1 MKSIK
6 HSFTRAATDKAEFN
20 TLWFLVIVL
29 FILDDADRREKK
41 KRKKRERQAKL
52 ARKTPSGPKPF

>member
-6 HSFTRAATDKAEFN
+6 HSFTRAATGDSGLSTF
-20 TLWFLVIVL
+20 WFLVIVL
-29 FILDDADRREKK
+29 ILLNDGDRRDKK

>member
-6 HSFTRAATDKAEFN
+6 LTFTRAATGETEFN
-20 TLWFLVIVL
+20 TLWLLVVIL